1 MSKANNTAHKTGGLA
16 PLDRQQLSEPLR
28 RLIDFFEHLTEQTV
42 ADMPRFYAGDA
53 YFKDPFNEVNRV
65 EDIARIFAEMF
76 HQVDNPRFVVHTAF
90 QSGQQVFMAWD
101 FLFEMKRFKVGQVQ
115 CIKGS
120 SHLQLNQNG
129 LVQSHRDYWD
139 TAEELY
145 EKIPVLGGLM
155 RWLKKQAG

>member
-1 MSKANNTAHKTGGLA
+1 MNKANNSNGLA
-16 PLDRQQLSEPLR
+16 PLDRQKLSEPLR
-28 RLIDFFEHLTEQTV
+28 RLIDFFEHLTEQSV
-42 ADMPRFYAGDA
+42 ADMPSFYSINA
-53 YFKDPFNEVNRV
+53 YFKDPFNEVNSV
-65 EDIARIFAEMF
+65 EEITRIFSDMF
-76 HQVDNPRFVVHTAF
+76 QQVENPRFVVHTAF
-90 QSGQQVFMAWD
+90 ESENQVFMAWD

>member
-1 MSKANNTAHKTGGLA
+1 MNTPHEPALHKE
-16 PLDRQQLSEPLR
+16 QLSEPVCK
-28 RLIDFFEHLTEQTV
+28 LIDFFEQINEHNV
-42 ADMPRFYAGDA
+42 ANMPLFYAADA
-53 YFKDPFNEVNRV
+53 YFKDPFNEVHRV
-65 EDIARIFAEMF
+65 EDIQAIFSEMF
-76 HQVDNPRFVVHTAF
+76 QQVNNPRFVVHTAF
-90 QSGQQVFMAWD
+90 ESGQQVFMAWH

-120 SHLQLNQNG
+120 SHLLLNQNW

-145 EKIPVLGGLM
+145 EKIPLLGSLM

>member
-1 MSKANNTAHKTGGLA
+1 MNKTRQANSLA
-16 PLDRQQLSEPLR
+16 PLDRQKLSEPLR
-28 RLIDFFEHLTEQTV
+28 RLIDYFEHITEQNV
-42 ADMPRFYAGDA
+42 VDMPRFYAEDA

-65 EDIARIFAEMF
+65 EDITRIFREMF
-76 HQVDNPRFVVHTAF
+76 HQVNNPRFVVHTAF
-90 QSGQQVFMAWD
+90 ESGQQVFMAWD
-101 FLFEMKRFKVGQVQ
+101 FLFEMQRFKQGQVQ

>member
-1 MSKANNTAHKTGGLA
+1 M
-16 PLDRQQLSEPLR
+16 
-28 RLIDFFEHLTEQTV
+28 
-42 ADMPRFYAGDA
+42 
-53 YFKDPFNEVNRV
+53 
-65 EDIARIFAEMF
+65 
-76 HQVDNPRFVVHTAF
+76 
-90 QSGQQVFMAWD
+90 
-101 FLFEMKRFKVGQVQ
+101 Q

-145 EKIPVLGGLM
+145 EKIPMLGGLM

>member
-1 MSKANNTAHKTGGLA
+1 MRAMNMSNKPSELA
-16 PLDRQQLSEPLR
+16 PLDRQQLSAPLR

-42 ADMPRFYAGDA
+42 ADMPSLYAADA
-53 YFKDPFNEVNRV
+53 WFKDPFNEVTRV
-65 EDIARIFAEMF
+65 EDIQRIFGDMF
-76 HQVDNPRFVVHTAF
+76 HQVNKPRFVVHTAF
-90 QSGQQVFMAWD
+90 ESGQQVFMAWH
-101 FLFEMKRFKVGQVQ
+101 FLFEMKRFRVGQVQ

-129 LVQSHRDYWD
+129 QVQSHRDYWD

-145 EKIPVLGGLM
+145 EKIPVLGKLM

>member
-1 MSKANNTAHKTGGLA
+1 MNNGSHTQSLA
-16 PLDRQQLSEPLR
+16 PLDRQKLSEPLR
-28 RLIDFFEHLTEQTV
+28 RLIDFFEHITEQTV
-42 ADMPRFYAGDA
+42 AEMPQYYATHA
-53 YFKDPFNEVNRV
+53 YFKDPFNEVNTV
-65 EDIARIFAEMF
+65 EEITRIFGEMF

-90 QSGQQVFMAWD
+90 ESGQQVFMAWD

-120 SHLQLNQNG
+120 TYLLLNQNG

-155 RWLKKQAG
+155 RWLKRQAG

>member
-1 MSKANNTAHKTGGLA
+1 MNKADNPKKLA
-16 PLDRQQLSEPLR
+16 PLDRQKLSGPVR
-28 RLIDFFEHLTEQTV
+28 GLIEFFEHLTEQTV
-42 ADMPRFYAGDA
+42 ADMPSFYAADA

-65 EDIARIFAEMF
+65 EEISRIFGEMF
-76 HQVDNPRFVVHTAF
+76 HQVENPRFVVHTAF
-90 QSGQQVFMAWD
+90 ESEHQVFMVWD

-120 SHLQLNQNG
+120 SYLQLNQKG
-129 LVQSHRDYWD
+129 LIQSHRDYWD

>member
-1 MSKANNTAHKTGGLA
+1 MSTRNNVNALA
-16 PLDRQQLSEPLR
+16 PLNRQELSEPLR
-28 RLIDFFEHLTEQTV
+28 GLIDFFEHMTEQGV
-42 ADMPRFYAGDA
+42 ADMPRFYAADA

-65 EDIARIFAEMF
+65 EDIARIFGEMF
-76 HQVDNPRFVVHTAF
+76 HQVNNPRFVVHTAF
-90 QSGQQVFMAWD
+90 ESGQQVFMAWD

-115 CIKGS
+115 RIKGS
-120 SHLQLNQNG
+120 SHLILNQNG

-145 EKIPVLGGLM
+145 EKIPVLGALM

>member
-1 MSKANNTAHKTGGLA
+1 MSKTNNPGAHSTGLA
-16 PLDRQQLSEPLR
+16 PLDRQKLSEPLR
-28 RLIDFFEHLTEQTV
+28 RLIDFFEHITAETV
-42 ADMPRFYAGDA
+42 ADTPKYYASNA

-65 EDIARIFAEMF
+65 EDISRIFGEMF
-76 HQVDNPRFVVHTAF
+76 HQVDKPRFVVHTAF
-90 QSGQQVFMAWD
+90 ESGQQVFMAWD

-155 RWLKKQAG
+155 RWLKRQAG

>member
-1 MSKANNTAHKTGGLA
+1 
-16 PLDRQQLSEPLR
+16 
-28 RLIDFFEHLTEQTV
+28 
-42 ADMPRFYAGDA
+42 
-53 YFKDPFNEVNRV
+53 
-65 EDIARIFAEMF
+65 
-76 HQVDNPRFVVHTAF
+76 
-90 QSGQQVFMAWD
+90 
-101 FLFEMKRFKVGQVQ
+101 MKRFKVGQVQ